1 MKCSE
6 GMLKR
11 PVYAA
16 LLWLIVATFVVTA
29 LPLKGWYNYYQEREA
44 ANVAKQLSTPEG
56 TARINKIATAAL
68 AKGELTGEQYA
79 KTVLDIRDIEMRMD
93 HAVGINDSVPQLAAI
108 TKIPGSVMGGL
119 SAYLTREQEQRYGSL
134 GMDWAAIGS
143 LLVIGCMFIPL
154 AFLILAMRL
163 AMMAR
168 TPRQLLV
175 MFRAEWLE
183 LVGASLCWG
192 VGLGVYKPHESCS
205 LMDKIRQLGY
215 REDEDTSIDWEAK
228 RTHVLE
234 LISRGRFDAVSPLQ
248 TVWAMLKVIWGGSW
262 RHAGFGVR
270 FGYAKQA
277 VYVSLVGTLMVMAGQ
292 VKAYASGD
300 NFVLQ
305 RVMLNYS
312 RNLSVGGPATENLFL
327 TFKGG
332 VNAAIYGYSSAHP
345 VYELAVDVTKLK
357 LLNGSLTLGPFA
369 DCSGTGKLTSYGVSG
384 FAAIKLGNAT
394 LTGPVYFTRD
404 AKGHNGFLA
413 PNIRLTWSAGKSF
426 SYGLG
431 GAAFASDGNKPT
443 FLLGPILNIKGRATT
458 LSIRLGQFLSGHS
471 RGQTQLRLDIAFA
484 P

>member
-1 MKCSE
+1 MPASIASDKVASFRRRLSPTTEWPAAQSRTSQFRRTQTMKCSE

-29 LPLKGWYNYYQEREA
+29 LHLKGWYNYYQEREA

-228 RTHVLE
+228 RTHALA

-248 TVWAMLKVIWGGSW
+248 AESECGWASHRKPVPDVQGRCKRRDLRLFVSSPRLRVGSGRDQAEVAKRQSDARTVRRLLG
-262 RHAGFGVR
+262 H
-270 FGYAKQA
+270 
-277 VYVSLVGTLMVMAGQ
+277 GQ
-292 VKAYASGD
+292 VD
-300 NFVLQ
+300 
-305 RVMLNYS
+305 
-312 RNLSVGGPATENLFL
+312 
-327 TFKGG
+327 
-332 VNAAIYGYSSAHP
+332 
-345 VYELAVDVTKLK
+345 
-357 LLNGSLTLGPFA
+357 
-369 DCSGTGKLTSYGVSG
+369 
-384 FAAIKLGNAT
+384 
-394 LTGPVYFTRD
+394 
-404 AKGHNGFLA
+404 
-413 PNIRLTWSAGKSF
+413 
-426 SYGLG
+426 
-431 GAAFASDGNKPT
+431 
-443 FLLGPILNIKGRATT
+443 
-458 LSIRLGQFLSGHS
+458 
-471 RGQTQLRLDIAFA
+471 QLRCQRIRGDQAW
-484 P
+484 